1 MTYKPEYSKVVS
13 DVNNVKNYVF
23 EKAKKIVQ
31 ITLRLRLRSNFK
43 SIIKPVWHGPIDWI
57 QEIGPCH
64 SKIWQFAKFSSV
76 QLIRNIK
83 LFIHTYLL
91 KTLNIWNHN
100 CL

>member
-31 ITLRLRLRSNFK
+31 ISLRLRLRSNFK
-43 SIIKPVWHGPIDWI
+43 SIIKPVWHGSIDWI

>member
-43 SIIKPVWHGPIDWI
+43 SIIKPV
-57 QEIGPCH
+57 
-64 SKIWQFAKFSSV
+64 
-76 QLIRNIK
+76 
-83 LFIHTYLL
+83 
-91 KTLNIWNHN
+91 
-100 CL
+100 